1 MNKLGLGL
9 YKRLMGKPL
18 PMAGDFL
25 RRSEKET
32 GAREGEQGQFFFIVG
47 RNPCTGVRVGTRRRS
62 TVTGVRERVSEGG
75 RVGEGRV
82 SCGF

>member
-1 MNKLGLGL
+1 
-9 YKRLMGKPL
+9 MGKPS
-18 PMAGDFL
+18 PVAGDFL

-32 GAREGEQGQFFFIVG
+32 VAREGEQGRPFFAGG
-47 RNPCTGVRVGTRRRS
+47 RNPCAGVREGKRRRS
-62 TVTGVRERVSEGG
+62 TVAGVRERVSEGG